1 MLRAGTHGRGVYEA
15 YIDFTI
21 PVELVSFTANQFSKK
36 VQLNWTTAT
45 ELNNRG
51 FEVHRKLK
59 NQDWEILSFISG
71 YGSTTEPKAYSYED
85 DYEFLPYNGTAIYR
99 LKQID
104 FDGSFKYSDQMSV
117 EVSFVPSETNI
128 SQNFPNPFNPSTTIK
143 YSINQEGNVRISIYN
158 PVGQEIEKLISEY
171 KSSGTYEV
179 VWNAEEYT
187 SGIYFYLFEFSGA
200 TGSVNYKEMKKLV
213 LIK

>member
-1 MLRAGTHGRGVYEA
+1 
-15 YIDFTI
+15 
-21 PVELVSFTANQFSKK
+21 
-36 VQLNWTTAT
+36 
-45 ELNNRG
+45 
-51 FEVHRKLK
+51 
-59 NQDWEILSFISG
+59 
-71 YGSTTEPKAYSYED
+71 
-85 DYEFLPYNGTAIYR
+85 
-99 LKQID
+99 
-104 FDGSFKYSDQMSV
+104 V

-143 YSINQEGNVRISIYN
+143 YSINQEGNVKISIYN

-200 TGSVNYKEMKKLV
+200 NGNVNYKEMKKLV